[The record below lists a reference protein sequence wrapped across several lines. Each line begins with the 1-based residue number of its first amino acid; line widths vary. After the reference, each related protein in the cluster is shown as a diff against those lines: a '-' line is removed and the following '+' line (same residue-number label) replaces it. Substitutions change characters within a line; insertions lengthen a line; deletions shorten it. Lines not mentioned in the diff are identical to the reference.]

1 MQTLELKIP
10 PPLVGLSVAALMWLV
25 ASMLPALSIP
35 WAGSRW
41 LAGGLLLAGLGFD
54 FAAILLFFKA
64 RTTVNPLSPQNTSS
78 IVRSG
83 VYTLSRNPMYV
94 GMLLL
99 LSAWAVYLQ
108 SAAAL
113 FLLPLFVLY
122 INHFQIKPEERFLLK
137 QFGEDYDDYRQ
148 GVRRWL

>member
-1 MQTLELKIP
+1 MHTLELKIP
-10 PPLVGLSVAALMWLV
+10 PPLVGLSVAVMMWF
-25 ASMLPALSIP
+25 AAAMLPALSFP
-35 WAGSRW
+35 WAESRW

-64 RTTVNPLSPQNTSS
+64 RTTVNPLSPQNTSA

-83 VYTLSRNPMYV
+83 VYAMSRNPMYV

-108 SAAAL
+108 NGAAL
-113 FLLPLFVLY
+113 FFLPLFVLY
-122 INHFQIKPEERFLLK
+122 INRFQIKPEERFLLE
-137 QFGEDYDDYRQ
+137 QFGADYDDYRR